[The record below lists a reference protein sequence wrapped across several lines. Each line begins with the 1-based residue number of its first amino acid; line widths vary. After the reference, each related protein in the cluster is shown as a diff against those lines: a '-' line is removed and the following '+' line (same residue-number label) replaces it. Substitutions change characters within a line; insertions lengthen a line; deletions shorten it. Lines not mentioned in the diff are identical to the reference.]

1 MYQSPPESLTT
12 FQMHLWKLLGSAKLG
27 TISIIPVGHC
37 SGIEPS
43 PLMKQM
49 LLYGISSTEGPLI
62 LMVKDTLQ
70 RSLGGLLHYYRRRL
84 SVAEISKVDLLWLKK
99 FVDNY
104 EYVLDAYPELFTE
117 EDIDDI
123 KVVGQLLQE
132 KIDE

>member
-1 MYQSPPESLTT
+1 MPE
-12 FQMHLWKLLGSAKLG
+12 
-27 TISIIPVGHC
+27 V
-37 SGIEPS
+37 
-43 PLMKQM
+43 
-49 LLYGISSTEGPLI
+49 
-62 LMVKDTLQ
+62 
-70 RSLGGLLHYYRRRL
+70 
-84 SVAEISKVDLLWLKK
+84 SKVDLLWLKK